1 VGDRSGENHASG
13 RCGRGLFCK
22 RRTPAT
28 ANCTPIVCTLL
39 AIAPRVRRILLV
51 LRGPIQKKLVLG
63 CGEALQA
70 TDALV
75 AVCYEL
81 PSGRDSLAEG
91 LAAQRELT
99 SLLRDVCGER
109 AESVPVFTAS
119 DREGE
124 SVADCQSSWGA
135 TEVKP

>member
-1 VGDRSGENHASG
+1 
-13 RCGRGLFCK
+13 
-22 RRTPAT
+22 
-28 ANCTPIVCTLL
+28 
-39 AIAPRVRRILLV
+39 LV